1 LWFVIHLFLPS
12 RARLPHTFTML
23 SKFMRI
29 TAVFC
34 LFAACAITAMAQEP
48 VGSALADSREIE
60 IWAQGGK
67 GVNGRTSFIGV
78 FDAGARFG
86 WVLTDPHGP
95 GFLRGNFEYAVD
107 VIPVYAIFQE
117 NTVYGGGFNPVVLKW
132 NFAGGRRLSPYAEIH
147 GGTLFTTSEV
157 PLGTSNVNFTSGV
170 GGGFQV
176 PLHGDKRLDLSVHYY
191 HISNAGLATP
201 NPGINTIQFRVG
213 LQFMKLKFGTL

>member
-1 LWFVIHLFLPS
+1 M
-12 RARLPHTFTML
+12 ML
-23 SKFMRI
+23 SKFMRVS
-29 TAVFC
+29 AVFC
-34 LFAACAITAMAQEP
+34 LLAIGVTAVAQET
-48 VGSALADSREIE
+48 VGSSHAGAREIE

-67 GVNGRTSFIGV
+67 GVSGRTSFTGV

-86 WVLTDPHGP
+86 WILTNPHGP

-107 VIPVYAIFQE
+107 LIPIYTIFQE

-132 NFAGGRRLSPYAEIH
+132 NFAHGGRLSPYAEIH

-176 PLHGDKRLDLSVHYY
+176 PLKSGKRVDLSVHYY
-191 HISNAGLATP
+191 HISNAGLAVP
-201 NPGINTIQFRVG
+201 NPGINTVQVRIG
-213 LQFMKLKFGTL
+213 LQFMKLKFGTP